1 MNNSTRKRFQR
12 GLCAWLF
19 CAFLLVLLPLNG
31 KSENVGTSILS
42 GDDMGFL
49 LDACTINGEVYV
61 LSTLG
66 IYHID
71 MAHLNDAP
79 KKIVDLS
86 MIQRGILTPEAPLS
100 KYEKELWD
108 QGIGYL
114 FALDNVLYGMHPY
127 TGQISMLQGPDMVSI
142 TKIPEEQLFY
152 TDQGEVQR
160 KEIINVFG
168 AEGRLYTVLKSFT
181 YEKGNDWQLYSWDLE
196 TEAVLLLGI
205 EGLQAAVPGAAG
217 TLMVYAKDKAGDHQA
232 WKVYDLSNRT
242 LGDRILDS
250 NEAAFG
256 LALNPS
262 THHPYYLN
270 AEGILTQV
278 PPNQQKMQKAFMPV
292 AHPELSDRAFFINTE
307 DYLYIDDGGLYIR
320 DVSSTM
326 ETERPKLQIMG
337 QIDNRLIRLF
347 TVKHPEVSVIVAER
361 TSSFLQFQ
369 ESIISRDSS
378 IDIYIINTAQ
388 FYNDVREKGY
398 ADTLDT
404 SKKLQE
410 LSMQLYPP
418 IRDTLYHDGHLV
430 AYPLSIT
437 PNSWAINRSVW
448 EKLNTG
454 SYPSTYNELFQKA
467 QKWEENYADVYPEYT
482 FMQYSVGLVTF
493 LSSIVY
499 QYLLENETSAE
510 AVSFNTDAFR
520 TAVESALQHKEIFN
534 NRAYDN
540 LTPLIVP
547 YRQQY
552 GVGYHDEDEVIAILP
567 PALDDGAPRLCGAT
581 MELMIVNPLS
591 ENKSLAIEFIEFCA
605 DNINVEMQYVLY
617 ATKTEPV
624 KPPHH
629 EEDLQALL
637 AKIEDIE
644 RRMRNAD
651 GPEKMQ
657 LQGLLDFEKS
667 RYELNVENGWLI
679 SPEWIDVYKGIAEQ
693 LVIPVQSIFFND
705 PFSTRDESILSVLKI
720 YADSGMSTDMLI
732 NQLNSISRLILFEG
746 Q

>member
-196 TEAVLLLGI
+196 TEAVLLPGI

-217 TLMVYAKDKAGDHQA
+217 TLMVYAKDKAEDHQA
-232 WKVYDLSNRT
+232 WMLYDLAKQT
-242 LGDRILDS
+242 IGEVLLDS
-250 NEAAFG
+250 TEATFG
-256 LALNPS
+256 LALNPGS
-262 THHPYYLN
+262 NHLYYVN
-270 AEGILTQV
+270 ASGMITEVSSDNSRIQRAFVSVAQPKLT
-278 PPNQQKMQKAFMPV
+278 
-292 AHPELSDRAFFINTE
+292 DRAIFVNT
-307 DYLYIDDGGLYIR
+307 DHYLYVCKNGLYIR
-320 DVSSTM
+320 DVSSTVA
-326 ETERPKLQIMG
+326 TTRPQLQIMG
-337 QIDNRLIRLF
+337 QIDRRLINLYSAQ
-347 TVKHPEVSVIVAER
+347 HPEVTVVVADR
-361 TSSFLQFQ
+361 VSSHLQFQ

-418 IRDTLYHDGHLV
+418 IRDALYHDGHLV

-482 FMQYSVGLVTF
+482 FMQRSGGLVTF

-520 TAVESALQHKEIFN
+520 TAVESALQHKEILN
-534 NRAYDN
+534 GADDN

-552 GVGYHDEDEVIAILP
+552 GVGYQDEDEVIAILP
-567 PALDDGAPRLCGAT
+567 PALDDGAPRMCGAT

-591 ENKSLAIEFIEFCA
+591 ENKSLAIEFIAFCA

-629 EEDLQALL
+629 EEDLQAML

-657 LQGLLDFEKS
+657 LQGLIDFEKS

-679 SPEWIDVYKGIAEQ
+679 SPDWIDVYKGIAEQ

-705 PFSTRDESILSVLKI
+705 PFSTRDESI
-720 YADSGMSTDMLI
+720 MSTLKVFADGSMSIDMLVD
-732 NQLNSISRLILFEG
+732 QLNSIARLQFSENR
-746 Q
+746 